1 MKARFF
7 NLFVLIMITNSLRAE
22 LAIRVNPPKTTG
34 SKVVV
39 KLDLQN
45 TYATNQIIAVR
56 AAVFLLDSE
65 NKVVGRSTS
74 WVIGGGKDKPAL
86 EANAKTTYNF
96 LVPTD
101 KPFTKAQVLVERIV
115 LDNGKLA
122 NAFKDVQITYA
133 P

>member
-1 MKARFF
+1 MVVFAFCESARAD
-7 NLFVLIMITNSLRAE
+7 LKVQVA
-22 LAIRVNPPKTTG
+22 PPKTTRT
-34 SKVVV
+34 KAVI

-45 TYATNQIIAVR
+45 TYTTNQITAVR

-86 EANAKTTYNF
+86 APGASTSYNF

-101 KPFTKAQVLVERIV
+101 KPFTKTQLLVERIV
-115 LDNGKLA
+115 LENGHLA
-122 NAFKDVQITYA
+122 NPVKDVQITYSS